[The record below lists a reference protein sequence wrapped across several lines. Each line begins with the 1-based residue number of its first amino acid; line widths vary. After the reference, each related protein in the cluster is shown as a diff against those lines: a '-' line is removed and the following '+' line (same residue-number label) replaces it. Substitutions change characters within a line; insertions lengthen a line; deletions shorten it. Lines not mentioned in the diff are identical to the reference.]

1 MIFPRRKWKDIPGYE
16 GLYQVSN
23 LGEIKSLNYRNTGK
37 EKIIKPRKNKG
48 GYLRVVLCKNGKQ
61 KDFLVHRLVA
71 IAFIPNHNNY
81 NQVNHKDENPS
92 NNNVNN
98 LEWCTSKYN
107 SNYGNRN
114 KKLSESHKGKKY
126 PMCGLKGEKNPNHR
140 VVKCLTTGE
149 VFSCI
154 SEASQKYDIHYS
166 GITSYCRG
174 KQKSA
179 GKHPE
184 TGEKLI
190 WIYL

>member
-71 IAFIPNHNNY
+71 VAFIPNHNNY

-126 PMCGLKGEKNPNHR
+126 PMCGLKGEKIQII
-140 VVKCLTTGE
+140 E
-149 VFSCI
+149 
-154 SEASQKYDIHYS
+154 
-166 GITSYCRG
+166 
-174 KQKSA
+174 
-179 GKHPE
+179 
-184 TGEKLI
+184 
-190 WIYL
+190 